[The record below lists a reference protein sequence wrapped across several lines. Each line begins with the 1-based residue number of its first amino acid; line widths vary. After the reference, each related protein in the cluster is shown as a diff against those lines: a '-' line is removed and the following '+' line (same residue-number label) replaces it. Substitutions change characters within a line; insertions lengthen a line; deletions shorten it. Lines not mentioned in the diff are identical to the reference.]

1 MKALYFITGSSGSG
15 KTTLLKGVVNS
26 IYPDLKAHHFDDI
39 GVPSIEEMNER
50 YGGPAQWQVH
60 ATRQWFKKLASDRW
74 PGLVVLEGQTRP
86 SVIFE
91 TAAEMDISPVHV
103 TLIDCSHAERQ
114 RRLIDYRVQP
124 ELDHPDM
131 YMWAAYLR
139 GQADA
144 LKLEVI
150 DTTTS
155 TKTEATHELAKS
167 IGRFANEN
175 GMVLKRAQ
183 N

>member
-15 KTTLLKGVVNS
+15 KTTLLDGVLKS
-26 IYPDLKAHHFDDI
+26 IYPDLHAHHFDEM
-39 GVPSIEEMNER
+39 GVPSIEAMNER
-50 YGGPAQWQVH
+50 YGGPTQWQIH
-60 ATRQWFKKLASDRW
+60 ATRQWLNKLTDDRF
-74 PGLVVLEGQTRP
+74 PGLTVLEGQTRP

-103 TLIDCSHAERQ
+103 TLIDCANEERR
-114 RRLIDYRVQP
+114 RRLMECREQP

-150 DTTTS
+150 DTTRS
-155 TKTEATHELAKS
+155 SIAEATQELSES
-167 IGRFANEN
+167 IKRFAIEN
-175 GMVLKRAQ
+175 GMVLKRIQ
-183 N
+183 K